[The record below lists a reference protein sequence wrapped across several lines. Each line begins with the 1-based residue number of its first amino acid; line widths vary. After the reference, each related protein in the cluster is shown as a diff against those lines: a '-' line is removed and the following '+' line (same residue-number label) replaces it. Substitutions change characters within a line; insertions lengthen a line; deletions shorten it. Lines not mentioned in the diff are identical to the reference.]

1 MLEHYSK
8 SQMYSGSFKGAVL
21 LDRPML
27 LFSTDNDP
35 LCVLLNSIIPQK
47 THRPSTDLPMSEDME
62 DSIHDFLK
70 LLGTHVLYL
79 WNIHHGFSTCFLC
92 GVQVVILPRYRTIKK
107 TTKTEHNT
115 ILLTYS

>member
-1 MLEHYSK
+1 
-8 SQMYSGSFKGAVL
+8 MYSGSFKGAVL

-47 THRPSTDLPMSEDME
+47 THRPSTDLPMSEDMISE

-70 LLGTHVLYL
+70 LLGTHVLYP
-79 WNIHHGFSTCFLC
+79 WNIHHGFSTCFPC

-107 TTKTEHNT
+107 PKLNI
-115 ILLTYS
+115 ILFYLTYS